1 MELDLINYYDD
12 TMEKEKELNFYVI
25 IVCTV
30 QAKQK

>member
-12 TMEKEKELNFYVI
+12 TMEKEKELNFHVI